1 MKKTVLS
8 VAVWLAA
15 LCVCLLLA
23 DRMTRRDDG
32 ARKYD
37 AFFAE
42 EQPIDVFFLGTS
54 RVLDGVSPME
64 LWRDF
69 GITSYNLANSSEVLD
84 VTEQVL
90 RLALESHTPKVAV
103 IDVYYVHHSVDE
115 RWTYPYRHLFFDE
128 IPLSRAKL
136 EAVHA
141 TLPQSEWL
149 EFLMPFSLYHGR
161 WEELLSGRMVFQ
173 ILGMGLIVPV
183 TEELVF
189 RGLVYRR
196 LERYLP
202 GAAAVLLGAALF
214 AAYHGNLLQVLFA
227 FPMGIVLIL
236 LYRHYGT
243 LKMPI
248 LFHAASNLTA
258 ILLGAG
264 I

>member
-1 MKKTVLS
+1 MMFPFVRGERMGYKIIDVLLPILIHFLALQCTALFGGMDAAFRTMLASLLTMPLFYAWYREDERFWSRSTKKITWYAALLTVAAAAALNLLFSSILS
-8 VAVWLAA
+8 ALAA
-15 LCVCLLLA
+15 E
-23 DRMTRRDDG
+23 
-32 ARKYD
+32 Y
-37 AFFAE
+37 
-42 EQPIDVFFLGTS
+42 
-54 RVLDGVSPME
+54 
-64 LWRDF
+64 
-69 GITSYNLANSSEVLD
+69 GISNQT
-84 VTEQVL
+84 Q
-90 RLALESHTPKVAV
+90 
-103 IDVYYVHHSVDE
+103 
-115 RWTYPYRHLFFDE
+115 
-128 IPLSRAKL
+128 
-136 EAVHA
+136 
-141 TLPQSEWL
+141 
-149 EFLMPFSLYHGR
+149 
-161 WEELLSGRMVFQ
+161 EELLSGRMVFQ